1 MTLRNVWQGVRL
13 YVTMEATL
21 QRLITQRRIWS
32 HTAIFACRYRDSEG
46 VLLVYDVI
54 GLPISALVLSS

>member
-1 MTLRNVWQGVRL
+1 MG
-13 YVTMEATL
+13 ATL

-32 HTAIFACRYRDSEG
+32 YTAIFACRYRDSEG

-54 GLPISALVLSS
+54 GLPISALVLSSWN